1 MTVGFKLDID
11 FAGSVAYQRLFGGG
25 SVPVRLKELGV
36 EAVEFPLGPASD
48 LDEVAAAAHQCRR
61 VGLLV
66 SFHPYT
72 EGHNANPA
80 HFVGPGSYPAS
91 VHERFFELAAGL
103 SRDQGETIVNV
114 HPAAAT
120 ADRASRVELRE
131 RSVDFFSW
139 ANGWCAEHSSDVR
152 PVAELQVAPDEG
164 EGLIRIGDTPEEL
177 AQVVERSGVGA
188 CWDVGH
194 SEWNNRRFG
203 TSRHPTEQLWKR
215 IVHVHCHDV
224 DDEGDHRVLRRGDTH
239 WRRFLQ
245 ELAGTD
251 YAGTVVIEVA
261 PETFLEVGGPQAL
274 EESIAAVTEAASN

>member
-25 SVPVRLKELGV
+25 SVPIRLKKLGI

-72 EGHNANPA
+72 EGLDANPA
-80 HFVGPGSYPAS
+80 HFEGPESHPAII
-91 VHERFFELAAGL
+91 HARFLGLAAQM

-120 ADRASRVELRE
+120 VERASRVELLE
-131 RSVDFFSW
+131 RSVHFFSW
-139 ANGWCAEHSSDVR
+139 ANVWCAEHSSDVR

-203 TSRHPTEQLWKR
+203 TNRRPTEQLWKR

-224 DDEGDHRVLRRGDTH
+224 DEGDHRVLRRGDTF

-245 ELAGTD
+245 DLAETD

-261 PETFLEVGGPQAL
+261 PETFLEAGGPQVL